1 MKVYISAD
9 GEGVTGVVTP
19 GEMYPGKVGYEYARR
34 MMTLDVNAAIEGAF
48 EGGASEVVVNDS
60 HWSMVNIDLERMDP
74 RADLIRGG
82 GKHLAMVES
91 IDGFDAAVFVGYH
104 ARAGATDGV
113 GNETIF
119 GREVI
124 EVRVNGTPVGEG
136 ELNAA
141 VAGFYGVPVVAVTGD
156 DMFCQEFRQTFP
168 DVKTAV
174 VKFAINRFAARCIPP
189 ERSRKI
195 IVEAVAQGVRN
206 HQHYQPY
213 KVEGPI
219 EIETEFM
226 STAEANLASLVPGAI
241 RKTPR
246 VVAFKAD
253 NPVNAWKALFASQ
266 IIGATASD
274 DIYG

>member
-19 GEMYPGKVGYEYARR
+19 GEMYPGKAGYEFARR

-48 EGGASEVVVNDS
+48 QGGASEVVVNDS
-60 HWSMVNIDLERMDP
+60 HWHMDNIDLELMDP

-91 IDGFDAAVFVGYH
+91 IEGFDAGVFIGYH
-104 ARAGATDGV
+104 ARAGASEGV

-124 EVRVNGTPVGEG
+124 EVRVNGKPVGEG
-136 ELNAA
+136 ELNAT
-141 VAGFYGVPVVAVTGD
+141 VAGYFNVPIVAVSGD
-156 DMFCQEFRQTFP
+156 DIFCEEFRQTFP
-168 DVKTAV
+168 DVETAV
-174 VKFAINRFAARCIPP
+174 VKYAINRFAARCLPP
-189 ERSRKI
+189 QRSRERI
-195 IVEAVAQGVRN
+195 IATVSAGV
-206 HQHYQPY
+206 QKCKLIQPF
-213 KVEGPI
+213 VMAGGI

-226 STAEANLASLVPGAI
+226 STAEANIASLLPGSI
-241 RKTPR
+241 RKSPR
-246 VVAFKAD
+246 IVAFKSNDTVA
-253 NPVNAWKALFASQ
+253 AWKALFAVQ
-266 IIGATASD
+266 ILGSTASD

>member
-1 MKVYISAD
+1 MKIYISAD

-19 GEMYPGKVGYEYARR
+19 GEMYPGKVGYDFACR

-60 HWSMVNIDLERMDP
+60 HWNMNNILLELMDP

-91 IDGFDAAVFVGYH
+91 IQDFDAAIFVGYH

-124 EVRVNGTPVGEG
+124 EVRMNGKPVGEG

-141 VAGFYGVPVVAVTGD
+141 VAGYFGVPIVAVTGD
-156 DMFCQEFRQTFP
+156 DKFCYEFRETFP
-168 DVKTAV
+168 DVEIAV
-174 VKFAINRFAARCIPP
+174 VKYALNRFAARCIPP
-189 ERSRKI
+189 ERSRTL
-195 IVEAVAQGVRN
+195 IVDAVARGVSEHKEHKPFDAKGR
-206 HQHYQPY
+206 
-213 KVEGPI
+213 VEL
-219 EIETEFM
+219 ETEFM
-226 STAEANLASLVPGAI
+226 STAEANIASLIPGSI
-241 RKTPR
+241 RKSPR
-246 VVAFKAD
+246 VVAVTAE
-253 NPVNAWKALFASQ
+253 NPPEAWKALL
-266 IIGATASD
+266 D
-274 DIYG
+274 Y

>member
-19 GEMYPGKVGYEYARR
+19 GEMYPGKPGYEFACR

-60 HWSMVNIDLERMDP
+60 HWSMNNILLELMDP

-91 IDGFDAAVFVGYH
+91 IQDFDAAIFVGYH

-124 EVRVNGTPVGEG
+124 EVRMNGKPVGEG

-141 VAGFYGVPVVAVTGD
+141 VAGHFGVPVVAVTGD
-156 DMFCQEFRQTFP
+156 DAFCYEFRETFP
-168 DVKTAV
+168 NVEIAV
-174 VKFAINRFAARCIPP
+174 VKYAINRFAARCVPP
-189 ERSRKI
+189 ARSRTL
-195 IVEAVAQGVRN
+195 IVDAVSRGVSE
-206 HQHYQPY
+206 Y
-213 KVEGPI
+213 KKHKPFASKGPVEL
-219 EIETEFM
+219 ETEFM
-226 STAEANLASLVPGAI
+226 STAEANMASLIPGAV
-241 RKTPR
+241 RKSPR
-246 VVAFKAD
+246 VVAVSAE
-253 NPVNAWKALFASQ
+253 NPPEAWKALFACQ
-266 IIGATASD
+266 MIGATASD

>member
-19 GEMYPGKVGYEYARR
+19 GEMFPGKVGYAYACR

-48 EGGASEVVVNDS
+48 DGGASEVVVNDS
-60 HWSMVNIDLERMDP
+60 HWSMTNIDLEVMDP
-74 RADLIRGG
+74 RADLIHGG

-91 IDGFDAAVFVGYH
+91 IEGFDAAVFIGYH

-124 EVRVNGTPVGEG
+124 EVRVNGVPVGEG
-136 ELNAA
+136 ELNAS
-141 VAGFYGVPVVAVTGD
+141 VAGYYGVPVVAVSGD
-156 DMFCQEFRQTFP
+156 DQFCKEFQETFP
-168 DVKTAV
+168 TVETAV
-174 VKFAINRFAARCIPP
+174 VKYALNRFAARCIPP
-189 ERSRKI
+189 ARSRKI
-195 IVEAVAQGVRN
+195 IADAVAHGVKN
-206 HQHYQPY
+206 HKSFQPY

-226 STAEANLASLVPGAI
+226 STAEANIASLIPGAI

-253 NPVNAWKALFASQ
+253 NPVDAWKALFASQ
-266 IIGATASD
+266 ILGSTASD

>member
-48 EGGASEVVVNDS
+48 KGGAAEVVVNDS
-60 HWSMVNIDLERMDP
+60 HWSMVNIDLELMDP

-91 IDGFDAAVFVGYH
+91 IEGFDAAVFIGYH

-124 EVRVNGTPVGEG
+124 EVRVNGVPVGEG

-141 VAGFYGVPVVAVTGD
+141 VAGHYGVPVVAVSGD
-156 DMFCQEFRQTFP
+156 DMFCREFKQTFP
-168 DVKTAV
+168 DVEAAV
-174 VKFAINRFAARCIPP
+174 VKYAINRFAARCIPP
-189 ERSRKI
+189 ERSHKI
-195 IVEAVAQGVRN
+195 ITEAVARGVS
-206 HQHYQPY
+206 HYQQYQPY
-213 KVEGPI
+213 PSASSI

-226 STAEANLASLVPGAI
+226 STAEANLAALVPGAI

-253 NPVNAWKALFASQ
+253 NPVDAWKALFASQ
-266 IIGATASD
+266 LLGSTASD